1 MDEKRCRSVQSN
13 ISEIPLSLPGY
24 MCVCG
29 EIQRSDCR
37 PQVLDK
43 QYTRALASPFPPSSR
58 HRKWMDDETL
68 ESIGEVQFCATI
80 VVRANGVSIDD
91 VCSFSRGVKK
101 IPQMNGQTV
110 PGQYCECR
118 ARSGITHH
126 SAQYIRCTSCLLT
139 REMVHADK
147 GERGK
152 HPEVLLTS
160 SMDAR
165 LRSERYFV
173 LIFVEVAAHAQT
185 TVRTDDGPLGLSPT
199 RRPPPTAYRLPN
211 LINCRLPT
219 LSNRGDKLSIIK
231 YGFSLAQYST
241 GRARA
246 IF

>member
-1 MDEKRCRSVQSN
+1 
-13 ISEIPLSLPGY
+13 
-24 MCVCG
+24 
-29 EIQRSDCR
+29 
-37 PQVLDK
+37 
-43 QYTRALASPFPPSSR
+43 
-58 HRKWMDDETL
+58 
-68 ESIGEVQFCATI
+68 
-80 VVRANGVSIDD
+80 
-91 VCSFSRGVKK
+91 
-101 IPQMNGQTV
+101 
-110 PGQYCECR
+110 
-118 ARSGITHH
+118 
-126 SAQYIRCTSCLLT
+126 
-139 REMVHADK
+139 MVHADK

-199 RRPPPTAYRLPN
+199 RRPPPTGYRLPN

-241 GRARA
+241 GGGRYFRTKASMTALNACIYTTERGQKVDRWDGKA
-246 IF
+246 EATGQSGGSGCSRRFS